1 MTTLN
6 LHRVLPLKR
15 SLADVFRYLRDF
27 DNIEQ
32 WDPGVFT
39 AEREVASLASAQ
51 ESSLAHAGAP
61 AFALQLNVLGRSVP
75 MRYTLDICEA
85 PSQHDQVRPQVRL
98 QARLVL
104 SGVGDGFTAV
114 DTLTLSATNA
124 NECTLDYRADI
135 TTADV
140 PKLLTP
146 VLNWWGERLS
156 DAAMNGLK
164 RALEDDGPV
173 QPGALARIAERLV
186 LPGMVN
192 YTRRGYRTMPS
203 RGLSRYLDGQR
214 IGISGV
220 TSGLGLACAQ
230 QLARLGA
237 DLVLVGRGT
246 ERLAQAAETIRPWAS
261 HAIDIHCIEAELSSL
276 ASTRALS
283 EQLVALERPLDV
295 WINNAGALF
304 DSHALTHDGLERTLA
319 VNFVAPAL
327 LTQALAPVLAARG
340 GRLIQVVS
348 GGLYTQGI
356 RLDDMAFVDEPFNG
370 PKAYARAKRALLDVS
385 QCWAAHHRGL
395 GLHIMH
401 PGWAATPGVASA
413 LPDFNARLGKW
424 LRNSR
429 QGSDTAVWLASHP
442 AFAEGQHSGGFWF
455 DRAARPTALLPNT
468 ATSARD
474 VQALISWYEQ
484 QVAV

>member
-39 AEREVASLASAQ
+39 AERDDSAASS
-51 ESSLAHAGAP
+51 
-61 AFALQLNVLGRSVP
+61 FALELNVLGRAVP
-75 MRYTLDICEA
+75 MRYTLDACEP
-85 PSQHDQVRPQVRL
+85 PSAQG

-104 SGVGDGFTAV
+104 TGVGDGFTAV
-114 DTLTLSATNA
+114 DTLTLSATGEA
-124 NECTLDYRADI
+124 TCTLDYRADI
-135 TTADV
+135 STADV
-140 PKLLTP
+140 PGLLKP
-146 VLNWWGERLS
+146 ALNCWGERLS
-156 DAAMNGLK
+156 NAAMNGLK
-164 RALEDDGPV
+164 TALENDGPAS
-173 QPGALARIAERLV
+173 PGIAERMAERLV
-186 LPGMVN
+186 LPGMIN
-192 YTRRGYRTMPS
+192 YTRRGYRQMPS
-203 RGLSRYLDGQR
+203 RGLSRYVDGAKPQR

-246 ERLAQAAETIRPWAS
+246 ERLAQAAAAIRPWAS
-261 HAIDIHCIEAELSSL
+261 HVIRIDCVEAELSSIAATREL
-276 ASTRALS
+276 A
-283 EQLVALERPLDV
+283 EQLIGLELDV

-304 DSHALTHDGLERTLA
+304 DEQALTSDGLERTMA
-319 VNFVAPAL
+319 INFVSPAL
-327 LTQALAPVLAARG
+327 LTQALAPSLARRG
-340 GRLIQVVS
+340 GRIVQVVS

-356 RLDDMAFVDEPFNG
+356 ALDDMAFANEPFNG

-385 QCWAAHHRGL
+385 QHWAEQYPNL

-413 LPDFNARLGKW
+413 LPDFNRRLGKR
-424 LRNSR
+424 LRTPR
-429 QGSDTAVWLASHP
+429 QGSDTTVWLASHP
-442 AFAEGQHSGGFWF
+442 IFANGHLSGRFWF
-455 DRAARPTALLPNT
+455 DRAPRPTALVPGT
-468 ATSARD
+468 ATSATDRQ
-474 VQALISWYEQ
+474 VLLSWYEQ
-484 QVAV
+484 QISS

>member
-39 AEREVASLASAQ
+39 AEREPVGSVHERNDAARQPAK
-51 ESSLAHAGAP
+51 P
-61 AFALQLNVLGRSVP
+61 AFALQLNVMGRAVP
-75 MRYTLDICEA
+75 MRYTLDVCEP
-85 PSQHDQVRPQVRL
+85 PSEQG

-104 SGVGDGFTAV
+104 TGSGDGFTAV
-114 DTLTLSATNA
+114 DTLTLSATGANA
-124 NECTLDYRADI
+124 CTLDYRADI

-140 PKLLTP
+140 PALLMP

-164 RALEDDGPV
+164 DALEHDDPV
-173 QPGALARIAERLV
+173 QLGALARLAERLV
-186 LPGMVN
+186 LPGMIN
-192 YTRRGYRTMPS
+192 YTRRGYRKMPS

-237 DLVLVGRGT
+237 DLVLVGRGA

-261 HAIDIHCIEAELSSL
+261 HDIDIHLIEAELSSIT
-276 ASTRALS
+276 STRALS
-283 EQLVALERPLDV
+283 QQLLALERPLDV

-304 DSHALTHDGLERTLA
+304 DSQALTSDGLERTMA

-327 LTQALAPVLAARG
+327 LTQALAPMLAARS
-340 GRLIQVVS
+340 GRIIQVVS

-356 RLDDMAFVDEPFNG
+356 RLDDMAFANEPFNG

-385 QCWAAHHRGL
+385 QYWATQYRGL

-413 LPDFNARLGKW
+413 LPDFNQRMGKW
-424 LRNSR
+424 LRNAR

-442 AFAEGQHSGGFWF
+442 VFAQGQHSGEFWF
-455 DRAARPTALLPNT
+455 DRARRPGALLPNT
-468 ATSARD
+468 ASSKAD
-474 VQALISWYEQ
+474 VQALISWYEVQ
-484 QVAV
+484 ISV

>member
-15 SLADVFRYLRDF
+15 SLVEVFRYLRDF

-32 WDPGVFT
+32 WDPGVFS
-39 AEREVASLASAQ
+39 AEREATSSTQ
-51 ESSLAHAGAP
+51 ELESTHGDSVSRSGLSKP
-61 AFALQLNVLGRSVP
+61 SFALQLNVMGRSVP
-75 MRYTLDICEA
+75 MRYTLDICEP
-85 PSQHDQVRPQVRL
+85 PSEQG

-104 SGVGDGFTAV
+104 TGIGDGFTAV
-114 DTLTLSATNA
+114 DTLALSATSA

-140 PKLLTP
+140 PSLFMP
-146 VLNWWGERLS
+146 VLNWWGSRLS

-164 RALEDDGPV
+164 GALENDGPS
-173 QPGALARIAERLV
+173 QPGALARLAERLV
-186 LPGMVN
+186 LPGMIN
-192 YTRRGYRTMPS
+192 YTRRGYRKMPS
-203 RGLSRYLDGQR
+203 RGLSRYLDGR
-214 IGISGV
+214 RVGISGV

-237 DLVLVGRGT
+237 DLVLIGRGA
-246 ERLAQAAETIRPWAS
+246 ERLAQAAESIRPWAS
-261 HAIDIHCIEAELSSL
+261 HAIDIQCIEAELSNI

-283 EQLVALERPLDV
+283 QQLLALERPLDV

-304 DSHALTHDGLERTLA
+304 DSQALTSDGLERTMA

-327 LTQALAPVLAARG
+327 LTQALAPMLAARG
-340 GRLIQVVS
+340 GRIIQVVS

-356 RLDDMAFVDEPFNG
+356 RLDDMAFANEPFNG
-370 PKAYARAKRALLDVS
+370 PQAYARAKRALLDVS
-385 QCWAAHHRGL
+385 QYWATQHRGL
-395 GLHIMH
+395 GLHTMH

-413 LPDFNARLGKW
+413 LPDFNQRMGKW
-424 LRNSR
+424 LRNAR

-442 AFAEGQHSGGFWF
+442 VFAQGQHSGEFWF
-455 DRAARPTALLPNT
+455 DRARRPGALLPNT
-468 ATSARD
+468 ASSKTD
-474 VQALISWYEQ
+474 VQALISWYEEQ
-484 QVAV
+484 ISV